1 MENVNRFVKWN
12 LIKFWF
18 KETNWSIYD

>member
-18 KETNWSIYD
+18 KEANWSIYD